1 MIKSS
6 LLSRVVIKTP
16 INHCQSLLNAITK
29 DERSY
34 NGENAER
41 THEEHIGIP
50 SLLVCFTERSNEFYL
65 RERCI
70 YPTDTKI
77 FHTRRSKKALWIV
90 WIYLRASQ
98 PRLSLRPRTRR
109 LCQLWPRFSL
119 SKRGNN
125 EILMTRFKPLVAWVV
140 VIIIR
145 DVHYSLNE
153 GKDNTLRPELW
164 QWELSQLLLQSGP
177 SLVPKY
183 CSWHR
188 KNQKIQY
195 WLNRVQRYMQ
205 KNYVIT
211 ISVLIVI
218 ISSFNRIHIKDNQ
231 LRMEWWSDAVEFW
244 LSRPSLDGCFGSPF
258 LFQGMKS
265 SCFLRAP

>member
-16 INHCQSLLNAITK
+16 INRRQSLLNAITK

-50 SLLVCFTERSNEFYL
+50 RLFICFTERSNEFYL

-140 VIIIR
+140 IIIVR
-145 DVHYSLNE
+145 VIHYSL
-153 GKDNTLRPELW
+153 KDNTLHPQLW
-164 QWELSQLLLQSGP
+164 QWNLSQLSFQSGS
-177 SLVPKY
+177 SLAPVY
-183 CSWHR
+183 YS
-188 KNQKIQY
+188 
-195 WLNRVQRYMQ
+195 LNH
-205 KNYVIT
+205 KET
-211 ISVLIVI
+211 LD
-218 ISSFNRIHIKDNQ
+218 IH
-231 LRMEWWSDAVEFW
+231 
-244 LSRPSLDGCFGSPF
+244 
-258 LFQGMKS
+258 
-265 SCFLRAP
+265 